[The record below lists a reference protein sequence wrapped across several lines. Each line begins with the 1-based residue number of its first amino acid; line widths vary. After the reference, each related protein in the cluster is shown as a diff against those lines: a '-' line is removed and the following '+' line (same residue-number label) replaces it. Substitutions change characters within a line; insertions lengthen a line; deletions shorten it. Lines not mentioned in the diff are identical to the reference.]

1 MAFRMPS
8 RNSRGVGRTLAWGV
22 VLGVGAFA
30 MRELVRPRPR
40 EGGLLDW
47 EEVER
52 IALARCQEASAPPPL
67 GAATAAYARMA
78 AELRPQMATFD
89 ESLARADFPAFQA
102 IGRRDWIK
110 VNIGIFRT
118 MMQPLEKFEALLPG
132 SLLLHLGQ
140 RGLSRYLGMMLGL
153 LARRVLGQ
161 YDPALLGREPVVGG
175 ALYLVEPNIEAWQ
188 RKADLPPDELRRWLA
203 LHELTHAW
211 QFQAHPW
218 LKDYLEGLLR
228 VVLIGRLADGGTARG
243 IDLLRAFTIGW
254 ARQWESL
261 HKLQA
266 AMSLLEGYSNLIMN
280 EVGRKHLAHFDRLE
294 QEFHA
299 RLLRRTPLERVLYR
313 ITGLEM
319 KLQQYVQGERFCNA
333 LRDAGGPALLARVWD
348 GPETLPTLAE
358 IRNPQRWVERA
369 RRAPAGPA
377 PQASSA

>member
-1 MAFRMPS
+1 MPA
-8 RNSRGVGRTLAWGV
+8 RNSHGFGRTLAWGV

-52 IALARCQEASAPPPL
+52 IALARSQEASAPASL
-67 GAATAAYARMA
+67 SAATAAYARMA

-89 ESLARADFPAFQA
+89 EGLARTDFPPFQA
-102 IGRRDWIK
+102 IGRRDWIR

-132 SLLLHLGQ
+132 SLLLHLSQ

-228 VVLIGRLADGGTARG
+228 VVLIGRLAEGGTARG
-243 IDLLRAFTIGW
+243 IDILRAFTIGW

-313 ITGLEM
+313 VTGLEL
-319 KLQQYVQGERFCNA
+319 KLQQYIQGERFCNA

-348 GPETLPTLAE
+348 GPENLPTLAE

>member
-1 MAFRMPS
+1 
-8 RNSRGVGRTLAWGV
+8 
-22 VLGVGAFA
+22 
-30 MRELVRPRPR
+30 
-40 EGGLLDW
+40 
-47 EEVER
+47 
-52 IALARCQEASAPPPL
+52 
-67 GAATAAYARMA
+67 
-78 AELRPQMATFD
+78 
-89 ESLARADFPAFQA
+89 
-102 IGRRDWIK
+102 

-132 SLLLHLGQ
+132 SLLLHLSQ

-228 VVLIGRLADGGTARG
+228 VVLIGRLAEGGTARG
-243 IDLLRAFTIGW
+243 IDILRAFTIGW

-313 ITGLEM
+313 VTGLEL
-319 KLQQYVQGERFCNA
+319 KLQQYIQGERFCNA

-348 GPETLPTLAE
+348 GPENLPTLAE